1 MKSFYQKSNIA
12 DKTNPINIT
21 YDELLHKS
29 DSEIDT
35 WIDEL
40 RTYVITQWDDNGQ
53 PPVIGQNE
61 ETIISNWK
69 KLFGYDVK
77 SFFIEDSKVIKNF
90 NKFASAVNQFFPTML
105 KTKISSGVSSEGAT
119 SIYDM
124 FKEDDLRDT
133 FKKAMLRSLYKDSMY
148 SFSKSILKNEVD
160 RNVGEYL
167 TYLNNNDKYGIT
179 VIRQTDKTPVDINS
193 KYLLLKGSEV
203 QMYLTNGNLTEQNVR
218 TISGELDNSI
228 TLKNSELRY
237 YHYYIRKYKRS
248 HKLFPTAL
256 QIFRLSLGQPA
267 VNFPALTAKFLYEH
281 FTQHI
286 KDKKII
292 VYDSSAGWG
301 GRILG
306 AMSTDRDLHYVGT
319 DPNPDNIGRY
329 ERVADYYNTHC
340 FQSNPF
346 WGKDKPNTYEVF
358 QDGSE
363 VISDNPKFD
372 KYKNSL
378 DFVFTSPPY
387 FNREQYSQDE
397 NQSFKKFSA
406 YEDWKNNFL
415 KPTLTTA
422 YTNLKNDRFLCWN
435 IADIKIGEDKY
446 IPLEQD
452 SIDIVESLGG
462 EYQGIYKMLMT
473 RMVGIDTSKIKNSV
487 QVKHHPLQRGGD
499 VYKFEPILVF
509 YKGKK

>member
-1 MKSFYQKSNIA
+1 MKSFYEKSNIA

-21 YDELLHKS
+21 YGELLNKS
-29 DSEIDT
+29 DSEIDN

-40 RTYVITQWDDNGQ
+40 RTYVITQWDENGQ

-61 ETIISNWK
+61 DTIISNWK

-77 SFFIEDSKVIKNF
+77 SFYTEDLKVIKNF

-105 KTKISSGVSSEGAT
+105 KTKISSGVSSDGAT

-124 FKEDDLRDT
+124 FKEDDLREH
-133 FKKAMLRSLYKDSMY
+133 FKKSMLRALYKDSMY
-148 SFSKSILKNEVD
+148 SFSKSILKSEVD
-160 RNVGEYL
+160 RNVGVYL

-193 KYLLLKGSEV
+193 KYLLLNGSEV
-203 QMYLTNGNLTEQNVR
+203 QMYLTSGNLTEQNVR

-228 TLKNSELRY
+228 TLKNGELRY

-256 QIFRLSLGQPA
+256 QVFRLSLGQPA

-281 FTQHI
+281 FTEHI
-286 KDKKII
+286 KDEKIT
-292 VYDSSAGWG
+292 VYDPSSGWG

-306 AMSTDRDLHYVGT
+306 AMSTDRDLHYIGT

-329 ERVADYYNTHC
+329 ERVAEFYNTHC

-363 VISDNPKFD
+363 VICDNPKFD

-406 YEDWKNNFL
+406 YEDWRDNFL

-446 IPLEQD
+446 ISLEQD
-452 SIDIVESLGG
+452 SIDIVKSLGG

-499 VYKFEPILVF
+499 VFKFEPILVF
-509 YKGKK
+509 YKGK

>member
-1 MKSFYQKSNIA
+1 MKSFYEKSNIA

-21 YDELLHKS
+21 YGELLNKS
-29 DSEIDT
+29 DSEIDN

-40 RTYVITQWDDNGQ
+40 RTYVITQWDENGQ

-61 ETIISNWK
+61 DTIISNWK

-77 SFFIEDSKVIKNF
+77 SFYTEDLKVIKNF

-105 KTKISSGVSSEGAT
+105 KTKISSGVSSDGAT

-124 FKEDDLRDT
+124 FKEDDLREH
-133 FKKAMLRSLYKDSMY
+133 FKKSMLRALYKDSMY
-148 SFSKSILKNEVD
+148 SFSKSILKSEVD
-160 RNVGEYL
+160 RNVGVYL

-193 KYLLLKGSEV
+193 KYLLLNGSEV
-203 QMYLTNGNLTEQNVR
+203 QMYLTSGNLTEQNVR

-228 TLKNSELRY
+228 TLKNGELRY

-256 QIFRLSLGQPA
+256 QVFRLSLGQPA

-281 FTQHI
+281 FTEHI
-286 KDKKII
+286 KDEKIT
-292 VYDSSAGWG
+292 VYDCSSGWG

-329 ERVADYYNTHC
+329 ERVAEYYNTHC

-363 VISDNPKFD
+363 VICDNPKFD

-406 YEDWKNNFL
+406 YEDWRDNFL

-446 IPLEQD
+446 ISLEQD
-452 SIDIVESLGG
+452 SIDIVKSLGG

-499 VYKFEPILVF
+499 VFKFEPILVF
-509 YKGKK
+509 YKGK

>member
-1 MKSFYQKSNIA
+1 LKSFYEKSNIA

-21 YDELLHKS
+21 YGELLNKS
-29 DSEIDT
+29 DSEIDN

-40 RTYVITQWDDNGQ
+40 RTYVITQWDENGQ

-61 ETIISNWK
+61 DTIISNWK

-77 SFFIEDSKVIKNF
+77 SFYTEDLKVIKNF

-105 KTKISSGVSSEGAT
+105 KTKISSGVSSDGAT

-124 FKEDDLRDT
+124 FKEDDLREH
-133 FKKAMLRSLYKDSMY
+133 FKKSMLRALYKDSMY
-148 SFSKSILKNEVD
+148 SFSKSILKSEVD
-160 RNVGEYL
+160 RNVGVYL

-193 KYLLLKGSEV
+193 KYLLLNGSEV
-203 QMYLTNGNLTEQNVR
+203 QMYLTSGNLTEQNVR

-228 TLKNSELRY
+228 TLKNGELRY

-256 QIFRLSLGQPA
+256 QVFRLSLGQPA

-281 FTQHI
+281 FTEHI
-286 KDKKII
+286 KDEKIT
-292 VYDSSAGWG
+292 VYDCSSGWG

-329 ERVADYYNTHC
+329 ERVAEFYNTHC

-363 VISDNPKFD
+363 VICDNPKFD

-406 YEDWKNNFL
+406 YEDWRDNFL

-446 IPLEQD
+446 ISLEQD
-452 SIDIVESLGG
+452 SIDIVKSLGG

-499 VYKFEPILVF
+499 VFKFEPILVF
-509 YKGKK
+509 

>member
-1 MKSFYQKSNIA
+1 MKSFYEKSNIA

-21 YDELLHKS
+21 YGELLNKS
-29 DSEIDT
+29 DSEIDN

-40 RTYVITQWDDNGQ
+40 RTYVITQWDENGQ

-61 ETIISNWK
+61 DTIISNWK

-77 SFFIEDSKVIKNF
+77 SFYTEDLKVIKNF

-105 KTKISSGVSSEGAT
+105 KTKISSGVSSDGAT

-124 FKEDDLRDT
+124 FKEDDLREH
-133 FKKAMLRSLYKDSMY
+133 FKKSMLRALYKDSMY
-148 SFSKSILKNEVD
+148 SFSKSILKSEVD
-160 RNVGEYL
+160 RNVGVYL

-193 KYLLLKGSEV
+193 KYLLLNGSEV
-203 QMYLTNGNLTEQNVR
+203 QMYLTSGNLTEQNVR

-228 TLKNSELRY
+228 TLKNGELRY

-256 QIFRLSLGQPA
+256 QVFRLSLGQPA

-281 FTQHI
+281 FTEHI
-286 KDKKII
+286 KDEKIT
-292 VYDSSAGWG
+292 VYDPSSGWG

-329 ERVADYYNTHC
+329 ERVAEFYNTHC

-363 VISDNPKFD
+363 VICDNPKFD

-406 YEDWKNNFL
+406 YEDWRDNFL

-446 IPLEQD
+446 ISLEQD
-452 SIDIVESLGG
+452 SIDIVKSLGG

-499 VYKFEPILVF
+499 VFKFEPILVF
-509 YKGKK
+509 YKGK

>member
-1 MKSFYQKSNIA
+1 
-12 DKTNPINIT
+12 
-21 YDELLHKS
+21 
-29 DSEIDT
+29 
-35 WIDEL
+35 
-40 RTYVITQWDDNGQ
+40 V
-53 PPVIGQNE
+53 
-61 ETIISNWK
+61 
-69 KLFGYDVK
+69 
-77 SFFIEDSKVIKNF
+77 
-90 NKFASAVNQFFPTML
+90 
-105 KTKISSGVSSEGAT
+105 
-119 SIYDM
+119 
-124 FKEDDLRDT
+124 
-133 FKKAMLRSLYKDSMY
+133 
-148 SFSKSILKNEVD
+148 
-160 RNVGEYL
+160 
-167 TYLNNNDKYGIT
+167 
-179 VIRQTDKTPVDINS
+179 
-193 KYLLLKGSEV
+193 
-203 QMYLTNGNLTEQNVR
+203 
-218 TISGELDNSI
+218 
-228 TLKNSELRY
+228 
-237 YHYYIRKYKRS
+237 
-248 HKLFPTAL
+248 
-256 QIFRLSLGQPA
+256 FRLSLGQPA

-281 FTQHI
+281 FTEHI
-286 KDKKII
+286 KDEKIT
-292 VYDSSAGWG
+292 VYDCSSGWG

-329 ERVADYYNTHC
+329 ERVAEYYNTHC

-346 WGKDKPNTYEVF
+346 WGRDKPNTYEVF

-363 VISDNPKFD
+363 VICDNPKFD

-406 YEDWKNNFL
+406 YEDWRDNFL

-509 YKGKK
+509 YKGK

>member
-1 MKSFYQKSNIA
+1 M
-12 DKTNPINIT
+12 
-21 YDELLHKS
+21 
-29 DSEIDT
+29 
-35 WIDEL
+35 
-40 RTYVITQWDDNGQ
+40 
-53 PPVIGQNE
+53 
-61 ETIISNWK
+61 
-69 KLFGYDVK
+69 
-77 SFFIEDSKVIKNF
+77 
-90 NKFASAVNQFFPTML
+90 
-105 KTKISSGVSSEGAT
+105 
-119 SIYDM
+119 
-124 FKEDDLRDT
+124 
-133 FKKAMLRSLYKDSMY
+133 
-148 SFSKSILKNEVD
+148 
-160 RNVGEYL
+160 
-167 TYLNNNDKYGIT
+167 
-179 VIRQTDKTPVDINS
+179 
-193 KYLLLKGSEV
+193 
-203 QMYLTNGNLTEQNVR
+203 
-218 TISGELDNSI
+218 
-228 TLKNSELRY
+228 
-237 YHYYIRKYKRS
+237 
-248 HKLFPTAL
+248 
-256 QIFRLSLGQPA
+256 
-267 VNFPALTAKFLYEH
+267 
-281 FTQHI
+281 
-286 KDKKII
+286 
-292 VYDSSAGWG
+292 
-301 GRILG
+301 
-306 AMSTDRDLHYVGT
+306 
-319 DPNPDNIGRY
+319 
-329 ERVADYYNTHC
+329 
-340 FQSNPF
+340 
-346 WGKDKPNTYEVF
+346 GKDKPNTYEVF

-509 YKGKK
+509 YKK

>member
-1 MKSFYQKSNIA
+1 
-12 DKTNPINIT
+12 
-21 YDELLHKS
+21 
-29 DSEIDT
+29 
-35 WIDEL
+35 
-40 RTYVITQWDDNGQ
+40 
-53 PPVIGQNE
+53 
-61 ETIISNWK
+61 
-69 KLFGYDVK
+69 
-77 SFFIEDSKVIKNF
+77 
-90 NKFASAVNQFFPTML
+90 
-105 KTKISSGVSSEGAT
+105 
-119 SIYDM
+119 
-124 FKEDDLRDT
+124 
-133 FKKAMLRSLYKDSMY
+133 
-148 SFSKSILKNEVD
+148 
-160 RNVGEYL
+160 
-167 TYLNNNDKYGIT
+167 
-179 VIRQTDKTPVDINS
+179 
-193 KYLLLKGSEV
+193 
-203 QMYLTNGNLTEQNVR
+203 MYLTNGNLTEQNVR

-237 YHYYIRKYKRS
+237 YHYYIRKYKRN

-329 ERVADYYNTHC
+329 ERVAEFYNTHC

-363 VISDNPKFD
+363 VICDNPKFD

-397 NQSFKKFSA
+397 TQSFKKFSA

-462 EYQGIYKMLMT
+462 EFQGIYKMLMT

-499 VYKFEPILVF
+499 VFKFEPILVF
-509 YKGKK
+509 YKGEKRK

>member
-1 MKSFYQKSNIA
+1 LKSFYEKSNIA

-40 RTYVITQWDDNGQ
+40 RTYVITQWDVNGQ

-61 ETIISNWK
+61 DTIISNWK

-77 SFFIEDSKVIKNF
+77 SFYTEDLKVIKNF

-133 FKKAMLRSLYKDSMY
+133 FKKAMLRALYKDSMY
-148 SFSKSILKNEVD
+148 SFSKSILKDEVD

-167 TYLNNNDKYGIT
+167 NYWNNNDKYGIT
-179 VIRQTDKTPVDINS
+179 VIRQSDKAPVDINS
-193 KYLLLKGSEV
+193 KYLLLTGSEV
-203 QMYLTNGNLTEQNVR
+203 QMYLSIKCLTEQNVR

-228 TLKNSELRY
+228 TLKNGELRY

-256 QIFRLSLGQPA
+256 QVFRLSLGQPA

-281 FTQHI
+281 FTEHI
-286 KDKKII
+286 KDEKIT
-292 VYDSSAGWG
+292 VYDCSSGWG

-329 ERVADYYNTHC
+329 ERVAEYYNTHC

-346 WGKDKPNTYEVF
+346 WGRDKPNTYEVF

-363 VISDNPKFD
+363 VICDNPKFD

-406 YEDWKNNFL
+406 YEDWRDNFL

-452 SIDIVESLGG
+452 SIDIVKSLGG

-499 VYKFEPILVF
+499 VFKFEPILVF
-509 YKGKK
+509 YKGK

>member
-1 MKSFYQKSNIA
+1 MKSFYEKSNIA

-21 YDELLHKS
+21 YGELLNKS
-29 DSEIDT
+29 DSEIDN

-40 RTYVITQWDDNGQ
+40 RTYVITQWDENGQ

-61 ETIISNWK
+61 DTIISNWK

-77 SFFIEDSKVIKNF
+77 SFYTEDLKVIKNF

-105 KTKISSGVSSEGAT
+105 KTKISSGVSSDGAT

-124 FKEDDLRDT
+124 FKEDDLREH
-133 FKKAMLRSLYKDSMY
+133 FKKSMLRALYKDSMY
-148 SFSKSILKNEVD
+148 SFSKSILKSEVD
-160 RNVGEYL
+160 RNVGVYL

-193 KYLLLKGSEV
+193 KYLLLNGSEV
-203 QMYLTNGNLTEQNVR
+203 QMYLTSGNLTEQNVR

-228 TLKNSELRY
+228 TLKNGELRY

-256 QIFRLSLGQPA
+256 QVFRLSLGQPA

-281 FTQHI
+281 FTEHI
-286 KDKKII
+286 KDEKIT
-292 VYDSSAGWG
+292 VYDCSSGWG

-329 ERVADYYNTHC
+329 ERVAEFYNTHC

-363 VISDNPKFD
+363 VICDNPKFD

-406 YEDWKNNFL
+406 YEDWRDNFL

-446 IPLEQD
+446 ISLEQD
-452 SIDIVESLGG
+452 SIDIVKSLGG

-499 VYKFEPILVF
+499 VFKFEPILVF
-509 YKGKK
+509 YKGK

>member
-1 MKSFYQKSNIA
+1 LKSFYEKSNIA

-21 YDELLHKS
+21 YGELLNKS
-29 DSEIDT
+29 DSEIDN

-40 RTYVITQWDDNGQ
+40 RTYVITQWDENGQ

-61 ETIISNWK
+61 DTIISNWK

-77 SFFIEDSKVIKNF
+77 SFYTEDLKVIKNF

-105 KTKISSGVSSEGAT
+105 KTKISSGVSSDGAT

-124 FKEDDLRDT
+124 FKEDDLREH
-133 FKKAMLRSLYKDSMY
+133 FKKSMLRALYKDSMY
-148 SFSKSILKNEVD
+148 SFSKSILKSEVD
-160 RNVGEYL
+160 RNVGVYL

-193 KYLLLKGSEV
+193 KYLLLNGSEV
-203 QMYLTNGNLTEQNVR
+203 QMYLTSGNLTEQNVR

-228 TLKNSELRY
+228 TLKNGELRY

-256 QIFRLSLGQPA
+256 QVFRLSLGQPA

-281 FTQHI
+281 FTEHI
-286 KDKKII
+286 KDEKIT
-292 VYDSSAGWG
+292 VYDCSSGWG

-329 ERVADYYNTHC
+329 ERVAEFYNTHC

-363 VISDNPKFD
+363 VICDNPKFD

-406 YEDWKNNFL
+406 YEDWRDNFL

-446 IPLEQD
+446 ISLEQD
-452 SIDIVESLGG
+452 SIDIVKSLGG

-499 VYKFEPILVF
+499 VFKFEPILVF
-509 YKGKK
+509 YKGK